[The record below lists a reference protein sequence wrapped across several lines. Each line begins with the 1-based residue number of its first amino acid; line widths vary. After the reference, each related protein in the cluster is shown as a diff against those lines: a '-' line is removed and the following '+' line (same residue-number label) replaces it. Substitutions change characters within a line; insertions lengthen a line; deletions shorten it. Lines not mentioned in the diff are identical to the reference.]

1 MSVTDRRVIETQHG
15 RARLEQH
22 RSKRPWATLALTHGA
37 GGGSDA
43 ADLQL
48 FARRLPPVGVSVA
61 LIEQPWRVAGRRI
74 AGPPASLDEAYRVAV
89 SALRMRTPL
98 VVGGRSAGAR
108 VGCRTG
114 RDLGAAGVLA
124 LAFPLHPPRR
134 PERSRAHELAAGGL
148 PVLVVQGTRDALGT
162 PGEFPPDTTVVAV
175 PDADHSFAVPKRA
188 STTPADVER
197 LLVETVLDWLRTL
210 LQRP

>member
-1 MSVTDRRVIETQHG
+1 MTVTDRRVIETQHG

-37 GGGSDA
+37 GGGIDA

-48 FARRLPPVGVSVA
+48 LARRLPPVGVSVA

-114 RDLGAAGVLA
+114 RALGAAGVVA
-124 LAFPLHPPRR
+124 LAFPLHPPGR
-134 PERSRAHELAAGGL
+134 PDRSRAHELTAGGL

-162 PGEFPPDTTVVAV
+162 PAEFPADTTLVAV
-175 PDADHSFAVPKRA
+175 SDADHSFRVRKRGPTSA
-188 STTPADVER
+188 AEVEVR
-197 LLVETVLDWLRTL
+197 LVDTVLDWLRAL
-210 LQRP
+210 LR